1 MLCVNCKATLNVLPK
16 ITDSLAVA
24 KTDIKIWRHKSVN
37 CGSSICLPGWENSRW
52 IKRLFP
58 FYLPFGTTHCWTK
71 HQILNI
77 FITAEASAH
86 TEYWVQFKQVQL
98 TTSNLPLTRTILWF
112 SALSSSLCPS
122 NCLNG
127 SNKYDGMWS
136 ERRDVRERTTLERRR
151 VIKWAPT

>member
-16 ITDSLAVA
+16 ITDWLAVT
-24 KTDIKIWRHKSVN
+24 KTKILKKRDKSVN
-37 CGSSICLPGWENSRW
+37 CCSSICLPGWENSRW
-52 IKRLFP
+52 IKRLYP
-58 FYLPFGTTHCWTK
+58 FYLPFRTIHCWTK

-77 FITAEASAH
+77 FVTAEASAH
-86 TEYWVQFKQVQL
+86 TEYRVQLKRVRL

-122 NCLNG
+122 DCLNG

-136 ERRDVRERTTLERRR
+136 EKKDARERTTLERRR